1 MNIPY
6 RTRSMLKRLGIT
18 GLILLLVSVLV
29 LFFWF
34 VWLQRFVIYTRDQG
48 AVLDMNAS
56 QVWEGGQLAVAPQ
69 QGETVPIYYNE
80 GENALN
86 VTRELTQIVG
96 YYADQAALQKGI
108 DTVLEQVKA
117 LPRGTPVMLDVKN
130 TKGAF
135 FYSSSVG
142 EQRHSKIDPA
152 QMDELIQTLHKN
164 GNYLIARLPAL
175 RDYYYAVG
183 HTKDGLPTKKGYLW
197 VDRTDGGYYYWL
209 NPGKEGT
216 QEFLLNII
224 NELRVLGFDEVVFD
238 QFQFPNTK
246 EIVFSG
252 DKAETLNK
260 AAQILVT
267 AGATE
272 TFTVSFVGKSSDFV
286 LPQGRCRLYLEDVGA
301 AEADIVAQ
309 GTGIEDLSRQL
320 VFLTQVHDTRFDK
333 YSVLRPLEGAH

>member
-6 RTRSMLKRLGIT
+6 RTRSLLKRLGIAT
-18 GLILLLVSVLV
+18 LAVVLVLMLV

-48 AVLDMNAS
+48 AVIDMDAPQN
-56 QVWEGGQLAVAPQ
+56 WEGGQLAVPPEP
-69 QGETVPIYYNE
+69 GETIPIYYNE
-80 GENALN
+80 GAGALN

-96 YYADQAALQKGI
+96 YYADQAALQKNI
-108 DTVLEQVKA
+108 DAVLEQVKA

-130 TKGAF
+130 NKGAF

-142 EQRHSKIDPA
+142 EQRNSKIDPA
-152 QMDELIQTLHKN
+152 KMDELIQTLHKN

-175 RDYYYAVG
+175 RDYYYAVR
-183 HTKDGLPTKKGYLW
+183 HTRDGLPTKKGYLW

-209 NPGKEGT
+209 NPGKEGA

-224 NELRVLGFDEVVFD
+224 SELRLLGFDEVVFD
-238 QFQFPNTK
+238 QFQFPDTK

-252 DKAETLNK
+252 DKTETLNQ
-260 AAQILVT
+260 AAQTLVT
-267 AGATE
+267 AGSTE
-272 TFTVSFVGKSSDFV
+272 TFTVSFVGRSNDLV
-286 LPQGRCRLYLEDVGA
+286 LPQGRCRLYLEDVSA
-301 AEADIVAQ
+301 ANADTVAQ
-309 GTGIEDLSRQL
+309 STGIENTALQL

-333 YSVLRPLEGAH
+333 YSVLRPLEAAH

>member
-6 RTRSMLKRLGIT
+6 RTRSMLKRLGIAALAVT
-18 GLILLLVSVLV
+18 LVLVLV

-34 VWLQRFVIYTRDQG
+34 VWLQRFVIYDRDLG
-48 AVLDMNAS
+48 AVIDLDAP
-56 QVWEGGQLAVAPQ
+56 QDWVGGQLAVPPEP
-69 QGETVPIYYNE
+69 GEMVPIYYNE
-80 GENALN
+80 GAGALN

-96 YYADQAALQKGI
+96 YYADQAALQKNI
-108 DTVLEQVKA
+108 DAVLEQVKA

-130 TKGAF
+130 NKGAF

-142 EQRHSKIDPA
+142 EQRNSKIDPEK
-152 QMDELIQTLHKN
+152 MDELIQTLHKN

-175 RDYYYAVG
+175 RDYYYAVR
-183 HTKDGLPTKKGYLW
+183 HTRDGLPTSKGYLW

-238 QFQFPNTK
+238 QFQFPSTK

-260 AAQILVT
+260 AAQTLVT
-267 AGATE
+267 AGSTE
-272 TFTVSFVGKSSDFV
+272 TFTVSFVGRSEDLV
-286 LPQGRCRLYLEDVGA
+286 LPSGRCRMYLDGVSA
-301 AEADIVAQ
+301 ADADTVAQ
-309 GTGIEDLSRQL
+309 NTGIENTALQL